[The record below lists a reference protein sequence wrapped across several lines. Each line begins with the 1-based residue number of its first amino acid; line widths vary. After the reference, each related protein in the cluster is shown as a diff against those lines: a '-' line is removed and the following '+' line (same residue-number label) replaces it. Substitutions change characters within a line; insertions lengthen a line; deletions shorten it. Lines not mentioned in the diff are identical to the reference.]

1 METKT
6 SQSVFIM
13 SGIILITKEFLL
25 GFFSKLKMRS
35 GFFPI
40 IIIQLIF
47 ATSCLQSST
56 EPDLDLTTV
65 EKELRAFENIHREA
79 IDSKDIDGILKCYAT
94 DLITISP
101 DEPILYGK
109 DWIRTLV
116 TDLYKTYDFHEDFKL
131 IDIRIIEEHVVAS
144 YSFSQQMTLL
154 TGGEPTVQT
163 GKGMCILNQSE
174 TGNWQFVWNA
184 YNYDNLQSNEEIQK

>member
-1 METKT
+1 MTTKLT
-6 SQSVFIM
+6 PTDYYSNVKMRTVYFAIII
-13 SGIILITKEFLL
+13 GLIILVSSCT
-25 GFFSKLKMRS
+25 GTTSKLQLD
-35 GFFPI
+35 PI
-40 IIIQLIF
+40 Q
-47 ATSCLQSST
+47 
-56 EPDLDLTTV
+56 V
-65 EKELRAFENIHREA
+65 EKELRVFETIHREA

-131 IDIRIIEEHVVAS
+131 IDIRIIDEHVVAS

-154 TGGEPTVQT
+154 TGGEPTLQT

-184 YNYDNLQSNEEIQK
+184 YNYNSLQSNEEK

>member
-1 METKT
+1 MF
-6 SQSVFIM
+6 QINA
-13 SGIILITKEFLL
+13 ID
-25 GFFSKLKMRS
+25 FFSELKMRS
-35 GFFPI
+35 VSYAITIGLIILVSSCTRTSSEPQLDPI
-40 IIIQLIF
+40 Q
-47 ATSCLQSST
+47 
-56 EPDLDLTTV
+56 V
-65 EKELRAFENIHREA
+65 KKELKEFETIHREA
-79 IDSKDIDGILKCYAT
+79 IDSKDIDVILKCYAK

-184 YNYDNLQSNEEIQK
+184 YNYDSLQSNEENNIE

>member
-1 METKT
+1 MTTKQI
-6 SQSVFIM
+6 SSDYYLNVKMKVVYFAIII
-13 SGIILITKEFLL
+13 GLIILVTSCT
-25 GFFSKLKMRS
+25 GTTSKLQLD
-35 GFFPI
+35 PI
-40 IIIQLIF
+40 Q
-47 ATSCLQSST
+47 
-56 EPDLDLTTV
+56 V
-65 EKELRAFENIHREA
+65 EKELRAFETIHREA

-131 IDIRIIEEHVVAS
+131 IDIQIIEEHVVAS
-144 YSFSQQMTLL
+144 YSFSQQMTPL

-184 YNYDNLQSNEEIQK
+184 YNYNSIQSHEEK

>member
-1 METKT
+1 MTT
-6 SQSVFIM
+6 QQIPSGYYSNVQMSTVYFAFIIGLM
-13 SGIILITKEFLL
+13 ILVSSCTRTT
-25 GFFSKLKMRS
+25 SKLQLD
-35 GFFPI
+35 PI
-40 IIIQLIF
+40 Q
-47 ATSCLQSST
+47 
-56 EPDLDLTTV
+56 V
-65 EKELRAFENIHREA
+65 EKELRAFETTHREA
-79 IDSKDIDGILKCYAT
+79 IDSKDIDGILKCYST

-163 GKGMCILNQSE
+163 GKGMCILNQ
-174 TGNWQFVWNA
+174 
-184 YNYDNLQSNEEIQK
+184 